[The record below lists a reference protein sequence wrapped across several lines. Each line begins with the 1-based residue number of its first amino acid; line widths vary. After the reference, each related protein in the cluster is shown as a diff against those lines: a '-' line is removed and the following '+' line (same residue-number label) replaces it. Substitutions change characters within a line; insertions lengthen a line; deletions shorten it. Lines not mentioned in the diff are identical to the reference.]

1 LEKIKRMKYLPIA
14 AGLLILSSVA
24 TAQMKQ
30 GTIAYER
37 TSQMQMQ
44 FHAAGMEGMQQNIPQ
59 TRTDKFELV
68 FANNQSIWRSAVTGD
83 DDANTF
89 SSDGGGMRINMVF
102 AGSNDVV
109 YHNFDNAQRVEKR
122 ELMDKNFLVADSIR
136 PLKWKMTGES
146 KIILNHNC
154 MKATSTR
161 ISTSM
166 RMNMDNGVMERKEV
180 QDTSNIIAWFASD
193 IPVSAGP
200 GEYQGQLPGA
210 ILEMDLG
217 NGRQTYKATSISEKA
232 DVTLIKEPA
241 GKKKLTPD
249 EFKKERDKMMEQ
261 MQQNMQGGGGGRRV
275 IIN

>member
-1 LEKIKRMKYLPIA
+1 MKYLLVAGA
-14 AGLLILSSVA
+14 AILFTTA
-24 TAQMKQ
+24 GTAQTKQ
-30 GTIAYER
+30 GTINYER

-44 FHAAGMEGMQQNIPQ
+44 FHVEGMEGMQQNIPQ
-59 TRTDKFELV
+59 TRTDRFELV

-89 SSDGGGMRINMVF
+89 TSDNGGGMQMRMVI

-109 YHNFDNAQRVEKR
+109 YHNFEKAQRVEKR
-122 ELMDKNFLVADSIR
+122 EIMDKSFLIADSVL

-146 KIILNHNC
+146 KTILNHNC
-154 MKATSTR
+154 MKAIATR

-180 QDTSNIIAWFASD
+180 QDTSNIIAWVAAD

-200 GEYQGQLPGA
+200 GEYQGQLPGV
-210 ILEMDLG
+210 ILEMDFN
-217 NGRQTYKATSISEKA
+217 NGRQVYKATSISEKA
-232 DVTLIKEPA
+232 DASLIKEPT

-249 EFKKERDKMMEQ
+249 EFKKERDKMMEE
-261 MQQNMQGGGGGRRV
+261 MQKNMQGGGGGRRI